1 MTNTRFETPL
11 GPHAPVGEIL
21 LAGTAIRIELPPGM
35 HALAVD
41 RYEAVRNH
49 AEREGSPLRDRIR
62 IFYPQGS
69 MAIRATIRSRKRTD
83 GYDIDIVAEL
93 LLPHDTPPRVVL
105 DLLFQAINGPPG
117 SQYHGKVERQT
128 RCITVYY
135 ADGMHL
141 DITPTILASTT
152 EPRRSWLFHAKP
164 SEPVSAHFR
173 LVMNSFGFCE
183 WFKARTPIDLEF
195 AKAYGREAK
204 SLEEA
209 KAAADAVPV
218 PAHATED
225 GGKSAAVV
233 ALQLLKRNRNIRY
246 AKRSGRMPP
255 SVMLAKFTGD
265 AAFPGSSISGALVAL
280 IETALGALEQADRAG
295 LLLDVRNP
303 VCAEDRFTD
312 RWPENAAAQRTFIA
326 DLKLLRS
333 QLAVVMSGEASLE
346 KKREVL
352 TEMFGEGPAQ
362 SVVEEYASSL
372 GNSIRSGQ
380 RVVGS
385 TGRVM
390 PVAGVAA
397 PALLRSGATQAR
409 PHTFFGGRWRRS

>member
-1 MTNTRFETPL
+1 
-11 GPHAPVGEIL
+11 
-21 LAGTAIRIELPPGM
+21 
-35 HALAVD
+35 
-41 RYEAVRNH
+41 
-49 AEREGSPLRDRIR
+49 
-62 IFYPQGS
+62 
-69 MAIRATIRSRKRTD
+69 
-83 GYDIDIVAEL
+83 
-93 LLPHDTPPRVVL
+93 
-105 DLLFQAINGPPG
+105 
-117 SQYHGKVERQT
+117 
-128 RCITVYY
+128 
-135 ADGMHL
+135 
-141 DITPTILASTT
+141 
-152 EPRRSWLFHAKP
+152 
-164 SEPVSAHFR
+164 
-173 LVMNSFGFCE
+173 
-183 WFKARTPIDLEF
+183 
-195 AKAYGREAK
+195 
-204 SLEEA
+204 
-209 KAAADAVPV
+209 
-218 PAHATED
+218 
-225 GGKSAAVV
+225 
-233 ALQLLKRNRNIRY
+233 
-246 AKRSGRMPP
+246 MPP